1 LKKKIVPFLGLDN
14 SFELFSNNDQQMD
27 EQEETALVLR
37 MMNKNDGLELKK
49 NRKPKLLKNRQVF
62 DLDSELSDFN
72 PFDDPL
78 TLDLAQ
84 NRAERNSCCH
94 ADEKSDLGLDS
105 TQSISV
111 YEGDI
116 VTKKRQPPKSRK
128 DNTSFN
134 CSLFLVNKR

>member
-1 LKKKIVPFLGLDN
+1 MPFQGLDN
-14 SFELFSNNDQQMD
+14 SFELFSNDDQKMD

-49 NRKPKLLKNRQVF
+49 SRKPRLLKNRHVF

-78 TLDLAQ
+78 TLDLNQ
-84 NRAERNSCCH
+84 NRLERNSCCNC
-94 ADEKSDLGLDS
+94 DEKSDLGLDS

-111 YEGDI
+111 YEGEY

-134 CSLFLVNKR
+134 CSLFQVNKR